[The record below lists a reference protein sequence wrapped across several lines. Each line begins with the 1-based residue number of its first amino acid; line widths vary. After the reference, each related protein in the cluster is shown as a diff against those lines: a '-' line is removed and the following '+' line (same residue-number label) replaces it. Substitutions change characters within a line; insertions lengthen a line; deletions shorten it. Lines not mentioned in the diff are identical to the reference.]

1 MRNTSDI
8 LIHIDLERALAA
20 GIKFFLSTNGVVLTE
35 GDASGFLPPTYFSR
49 VENRKGE
56 ALPGWEGKPGEL
68 SVAPAGG
75 DAGPGT
81 SGSAA
86 IGSSITEKSLDDAS
100 TSSTSATSGALGTE
114 PVAATDGS
122 VDVLDKVVTKGT

>member
-68 SVAPAGG
+68 SVAAAGG
-75 DAGPGT
+75 DTGAGTGD
-81 SGSAA
+81 SAA
-86 IGSSITEKSLDDAS
+86 TGSSITEKSLDDAS
-100 TSSTSATSGALGTE
+100 ASSTSAISGALGTE

-122 VDVLDKVVTKGT
+122 VDVLDKVVTKVT